1 MAGDGSAGDATA
13 RLGTEHLMIEVW
25 SDIVCPWCYIGK
37 RRLERALTTLAGDPA
52 FGVAVDV
59 VYRPF
64 QLDPTAPFGRSE
76 PVVDAYARKFG
87 GIERARAMIDNVTR
101 IAADAGLEFRLD
113 RARRANTADAHRM
126 LWWTLRD
133 HGAVPQAALK
143 ERLMAAYFTDGA
155 DIGDLEVLAGCAAD
169 VGLDADVAR
178 RRLAGDEGVES
189 LAVGLQRAADLGI
202 TAVPTYVL
210 ASTWS
215 IPGAQ
220 DAETFAGVL
229 RRAAAALAGDAP

>member
-1 MAGDGSAGDATA
+1 M
-13 RLGTEHLMIEVW
+13 LVEIW
-25 SDIVCPWCYIGK
+25 SDVVCPWCYIGK
-37 RRLERALTTLAGDPA
+37 RRFEEALARFTGRDDVT
-52 FGVAVDV
+52 V
-59 VYRPF
+59 VYRAF
-64 QLDPTAPFGRSE
+64 QLDPTAPPGVATSVRE
-76 PVVDAYARKFG
+76 VYDRKFG
-87 GIERARAMIDNVTR
+87 PDQAVQLIDRVTTMAAEVGLDFHLERAQ
-101 IAADAGLEFRLD
+101 
-113 RARRANTADAHRM
+113 RANTADAHRM

-143 ERLMAAYFTDGA
+143 ERLMAAYFTEGA

-178 RRLAGDEGVES
+178 RRLGGDEGVES

-220 DAETFAGVL
+220 DAATFAAVL
-229 RRAAAALAGDAP
+229 RRAAAALAGDAGR

>member
-37 RRLERALTTLAGDPA
+37 RRLERALTALADDPA
-52 FGVAVDV
+52 FGVAIDV

-87 GIERARAMIDNVTR
+87 GVDRARRMIEHVTR
-101 IAADAGLEFRLD
+101 IAADEGLEFRLD
-113 RARRANTADAHRM
+113 QARRANTADAHRM

-155 DIGDLEVLAGCAAD
+155 DIG
-169 VGLDADVAR
+169 LDADEAR

-189 LAVGLQRAADLGI
+189 LAVGLQRAADLGV

-220 DAETFAGVL
+220 DAETFAAVL

>member
-1 MAGDGSAGDATA
+1 MAG
-13 RLGTEHLMIEVW
+13 LGTEHLMIEVW

-37 RRLERALTTLAGDPA
+37 RRLERALTTLADDPA
-52 FGVAVDV
+52 FGVAIDV

-87 GIERARAMIDNVTR
+87 GVERARAMIEHVTR
-101 IAADAGLEFRLD
+101 IAADEGLEFRLD

-143 ERLMAAYFTDGA
+143 ERLMAAYFTEGA

-169 VGLDADVAR
+169 IGLDSDVAR
-178 RRLAGDEGVES
+178 RLTGDEGVES

-220 DAETFAGVL
+220 DAETFTGVL

>member
-1 MAGDGSAGDATA
+1 M
-13 RLGTEHLMIEVW
+13 
-25 SDIVCPWCYIGK
+25 
-37 RRLERALTTLAGDPA
+37 
-52 FGVAVDV
+52 
-59 VYRPF
+59 YRPF

-87 GIERARAMIDNVTR
+87 GVERARAMIEHVTR
-101 IAADAGLEFRLD
+101 IAADEGLEFRLD
-113 RARRANTADAHRM
+113 IARRANTADAHRM

-143 ERLMAAYFTDGA
+143 ERLMAAYFTEGA

-178 RRLAGDEGVES
+178 SRLAGDEGVES
-189 LAVGLQRAADLGI
+189 LAVGLQRAVDVGI

-210 ASTWS
+210 ASMWS

-220 DAETFAGVL
+220 DADTFAAVL
-229 RRAAAALAGDAP
+229 RRAAAALAGGARG

>member
-1 MAGDGSAGDATA
+1 MAGDGSADDATA
-13 RLGTEHLMIEVW
+13 GPGAEHLIIEVW

-37 RRLERALTTLAGDPA
+37 RRLERALTTLADDPA
-52 FGVAVDV
+52 FGVAIDV

-87 GIERARAMIDNVTR
+87 GVERAKAMIEHVTR
-101 IAADAGLEFRLD
+101 IAADEGLEFHLD

-143 ERLMAAYFTDGA
+143 ERLMAAYFTEGA
-155 DIGDLEVLAGCAAD
+155 DVGDLDVLARCATD

-178 RRLAGDEGVES
+178 RRLGGDEGVES

-220 DAETFAGVL
+220 DAETFTTVL
-229 RRAAAALAGDAP
+229 RRAAALAGDAP

>member
-1 MAGDGSAGDATA
+1 
-13 RLGTEHLMIEVW
+13 
-25 SDIVCPWCYIGK
+25 
-37 RRLERALTTLAGDPA
+37 
-52 FGVAVDV
+52 
-59 VYRPF
+59 
-64 QLDPTAPFGRSE
+64 
-76 PVVDAYARKFG
+76 
-87 GIERARAMIDNVTR
+87 
-101 IAADAGLEFRLD
+101 
-113 RARRANTADAHRM
+113 
-126 LWWTLRD
+126 
-133 HGAVPQAALK
+133 
-143 ERLMAAYFTDGA
+143 MAAYFTDGA

-220 DAETFAGVL
+220 DADDVR
-229 RRAAAALAGDAP
+229 RRAAARRRRGWPTAPRR